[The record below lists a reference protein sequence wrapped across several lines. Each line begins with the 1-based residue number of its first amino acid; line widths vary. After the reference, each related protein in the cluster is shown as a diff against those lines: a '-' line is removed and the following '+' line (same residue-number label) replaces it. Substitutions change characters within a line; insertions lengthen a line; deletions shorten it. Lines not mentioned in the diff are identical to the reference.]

1 MTRREFIIKASSIKM
16 VCVNGHY
23 HDYMYKNK
31 LGKLVRMCSKC
42 KAEASLAYYY
52 RKMKWLH
59 E

>member
-1 MTRREFIIKASSIKM
+1 MTRREFIIKTSSIKM

-31 LGKLVRMCSKC
+31 LGKLVRMCTIC
-42 KAEASLAYYY
+42 RAIASLAHYHREMRGRY
-52 RKMKWLH
+52 